1 MKAKKMSALVLSMLM
16 TVSSLLSGCG
26 TESGETANVSEEV
39 NSGEAGPEAEEGS
52 TKEYSMYIGDAWM
65 STLFD
70 SSNKDMVLTELEK
83 RTNTQISM
91 ELVKSSDVSSEI
103 NVMLASGDLPDI
115 IFASGETRSQMIR
128 DGYVIPLND
137 LIEEHAP
144 NMKKNLSS
152 VFPEWEERDGTI
164 YGLGSFVWND
174 PRYAL
179 NLTVNTV
186 QIRYDILKELG
197 YEKLSRENPMDSFI
211 TVEEYLNLLDQVKEK
226 YPDMYPA
233 LFDTEKA
240 IEVLFKAK
248 GLQCV
253 LLPDSTYSV
262 YEDGKAVSIFSSKYM
277 PEVIQFLNDFCTDG
291 YAPDGVTSYTEEENQ
306 AMIAQG
312 EVFSTLGSVKG
323 LDAANAAL
331 SAENEESR
339 FVYFYL
345 VESQDIQNVLIN
357 GYATAEGPNLM
368 ISKNCE
374 DPEGVIEFLDYCASE
389 EGSTLVCAG
398 IAGETYTVEEDGT
411 KVPTEEIAN
420 GYAMWDLNMI
430 KKYGIGNWLNTL
442 PAMEGLDASGNAY
455 DINAQAAFTS
465 DPWVIYNNKDWE
477 HFAFPRTI
485 NANAKID
492 SISQS
497 EAHEAL
503 SKISTYAFD
512 RIAKAV
518 AASDSGKCMEEWET
532 CISQMR
538 DDGLEALDQAMADN
552 WAALAEAYGK
562 NQEKIFTT
570 PAEGQ

>member
-1 MKAKKMSALVLSMLM
+1 
-16 TVSSLLSGCG
+16 
-26 TESGETANVSEEV
+26 
-39 NSGEAGPEAEEGS
+39 
-52 TKEYSMYIGDAWM
+52 
-65 STLFD
+65 
-70 SSNKDMVLTELEK
+70 
-83 RTNTQISM
+83 
-91 ELVKSSDVSSEI
+91 
-103 NVMLASGDLPDI
+103 
-115 IFASGETRSQMIR
+115 
-128 DGYVIPLND
+128 
-137 LIEEHAP
+137 
-144 NMKKNLSS
+144 
-152 VFPEWEERDGTI
+152 
-164 YGLGSFVWND
+164 
-174 PRYAL
+174 
-179 NLTVNTV
+179 
-186 QIRYDILKELG
+186 
-197 YEKLSRENPMDSFI
+197 
-211 TVEEYLNLLDQVKEK
+211 
-226 YPDMYPA
+226 
-233 LFDTEKA
+233 
-240 IEVLFKAK
+240 
-248 GLQCV
+248 
-253 LLPDSTYSV
+253 
-262 YEDGKAVSIFSSKYM
+262 
-277 PEVIQFLNDFCTDG
+277 
-291 YAPDGVTSYTEEENQ
+291 
-306 AMIAQG
+306 
-312 EVFSTLGSVKG
+312 
-323 LDAANAAL
+323 
-331 SAENEESR
+331 
-339 FVYFYL
+339 
-345 VESQDIQNVLIN
+345 
-357 GYATAEGPNLM
+357 M

-465 DPWVIYNNKDWE
+465 DPWVMYNNKDWE